1 MEQPI
6 VSPTMMPRGAGGK
19 AGHALRM
26 ITCIFTA
33 GFAYPNTFVEGMDL
47 TAIQKITEGVL
58 YGKKTDTASKSR
70 F

>member
-1 MEQPI
+1 MEQSI

-19 AGHALRM
+19 SGHALRM
-26 ITCIFTA
+26 IPCIFTA

-47 TAIQKITEGVL
+47 TAIQKITVGAP

>member
-1 MEQPI
+1 MEQTS
-6 VSPTMMPRGAGGK
+6 VSPTMMPRGGGGT

-26 ITCIFTA
+26 ITCILTA

-47 TAIQKITEGVL
+47 TAMQKITEGAL
-58 YGKKTDTASKSR
+58 YGKKADAASKSR